1 MLVSDLFGNHIVGF
15 PSRRLN
21 SSVCFLPGLMGSL
34 VAHMSGA
41 MLKHRGQGDD
51 PENPLTPHSEDSDQ
65 PVNKSK
71 IQFCRCLKY

>member
-1 MLVSDLFGNHIVGF
+1 MHVVDLFGNHIVGF
-15 PSRRLN
+15 PTRRLN

-34 VAHMSGA
+34 VADMDGA

-65 PVNKSK
+65 SVNKSK
-71 IQFCRCLKY
+71 ICRCLKN